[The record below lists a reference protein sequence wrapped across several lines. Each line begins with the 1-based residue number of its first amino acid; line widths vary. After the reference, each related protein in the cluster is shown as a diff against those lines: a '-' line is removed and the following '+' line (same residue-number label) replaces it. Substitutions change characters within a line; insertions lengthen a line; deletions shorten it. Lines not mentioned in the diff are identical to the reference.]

1 MSATDVI
8 ILSILILAA
17 AALYSSVGHAGA
29 SGYLAAMA
37 LFGLAPATMKPT
49 ALCLNVL
56 VATIATFRFARA
68 GCFHWPLFW
77 PFAVASIPL
86 AFVGGALTLPTTIYK
101 QVVGLT
107 LIYAAVRLFAFTRAK
122 AGAAMPPPTTTT
134 TRAAPLAPSV
144 LLGGLIGLLSGLT
157 GVGGGIFLSPLL
169 LLSGWADTRRTAG
182 VSAAFILVNSI
193 AGLLGNLTNLRM
205 LPPALPLFAVAA
217 VAGGI
222 VGSEFGSRRL
232 TSVTIRRLL
241 AVVLV
246 VAGVKMILV

>member
-1 MSATDVI
+1 MNPTDI
-8 ILSILILAA
+8 AILALLILAA
-17 AALYSSVGHAGA
+17 AALYSSVGHGGA

-56 VATIATFRFARA
+56 VASIATFRFRRA
-68 GCFHWPLFW
+68 GCFSWSLFW

-86 AFVGGALTLPTTIYK
+86 AFVGGAISLPTTVYK
-101 QVVGLT
+101 QIVGVT
-107 LIYAAVRLFAFTRAK
+107 LLYAAFRLFLFTRAK
-122 AGAAMPPPTTTT
+122 AEAGAA
-134 TRAAPLAPSV
+134 TRDAPLALAM

-169 LLSGWADTRRTAG
+169 LLMNWADTRRTAG

-193 AGLLGNLTNLRM
+193 AGLTGNLTNLH
-205 LPPALPLFAVAA
+205 ALPHALPYFAIAA
-217 VAGGI
+217 VVGGI
-222 VGSEFGSRRL
+222 TGSEFGSRRL
-232 TSVTIRRLL
+232 ASVTIRRLL

-246 VAGVKMILV
+246 VAGIKMIFV